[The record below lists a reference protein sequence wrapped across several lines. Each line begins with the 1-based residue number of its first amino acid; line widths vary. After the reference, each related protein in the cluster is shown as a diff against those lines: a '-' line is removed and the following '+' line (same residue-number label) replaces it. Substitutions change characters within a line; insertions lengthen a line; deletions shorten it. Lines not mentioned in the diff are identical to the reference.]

1 MSPFVPVSANPVP
14 PPLALTCRHCS
25 PLHCHQT
32 SGRATQG
39 SRRTRCTHVVVQVV
53 VQVEVK
59 VVVQVVVKVEVKV
72 MQHRHWRGRS
82 HSSQSTPDLKQGRS
96 ATLRRSEVRFIAG
109 ASLQPT
115 GNGLCLLD
123 CLIACVCVCLCV
135 CVSVSV
141 CLCLCLCLCVCV
153 CLLSVCLS
161 VCVCLLSVVFY
172 PHTLPVAVLCFV
184 PPVSTWQSRAT

>member
-1 MSPFVPVSANPVP
+1 M
-14 PPLALTCRHCS
+14 
-25 PLHCHQT
+25 
-32 SGRATQG
+32 
-39 SRRTRCTHVVVQVV
+39 

-123 CLIACVCVCLCV
+123 CLIACVCVCVCV
-135 CVSVSV
+135 CV
-141 CLCLCLCLCVCV
+141 CLCLCVCV
-153 CLLSVCLS
+153 CVCVCVSVSVFCLSVCLS
-161 VCVCLLSVVFY
+161 ASVFCLWFSTLTPCLWPCCVLFRPSARGS
-172 PHTLPVAVLCFV
+172 HV
-184 PPVSTWQSRAT
+184 PRDYNALRQQAHG